1 MSEHAAAVLREEGP
15 QLSMDLDAW
24 SAISGADDDAA
35 LRSASSVL
43 QTLQDVAEYN
53 DRSGLPLTSSLLA
66 RAIS

>member
-1 MSEHAAAVLREEGP
+1 
-15 QLSMDLDAW
+15 MDLDAW